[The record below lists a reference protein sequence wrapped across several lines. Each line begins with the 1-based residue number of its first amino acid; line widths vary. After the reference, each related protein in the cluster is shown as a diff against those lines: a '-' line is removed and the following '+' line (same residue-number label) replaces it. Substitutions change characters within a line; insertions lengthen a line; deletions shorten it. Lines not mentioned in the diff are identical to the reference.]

1 MKDITTIILI
11 LVAICGVVGY
21 YILPHIKAYIKA
33 KTEALKANMSASDWA
48 ELCKW
53 VSIGVKAAEQLFPES
68 GQGVSKK
75 QFVLNWLKNH
85 VLGWLEQRNI
95 TFDVDSLDN
104 LLDTILESEVFKLNL
119 SSRYVGGYGEIMEGV
134 ALLEDPV
141 EDEAVPDDVQQ
152 PEVPAE
158 EIPSEESPYYDPD
171 DDPVPHDEPQDTG
184 YKVPFTVP
192 QDIPQTE

>member
-1 MKDITTIILI
+1 MKDITIIILI
-11 LVAICGVVGY
+11 LVAVCGVVGY

-33 KTEALKANMSASDWA
+33 KTAALKANMSASDWA

-119 SSRYVGGYGEIMEGV
+119 SSRYVGGYGEIMEGI
-134 ALLEDPV
+134 AMIEDPV
-141 EDEAVPDDVQQ
+141 EDETVPDDTQQ
-152 PEVPAE
+152 PEAPAE
-158 EIPSEESPYYDPD
+158 EIPSEEAPD
-171 DDPVPHDEPQDTG
+171 EDDPEPPAETQDTG
-184 YKVPFTVP
+184 YKGPFISP
-192 QDIPQTE
+192 QDILQTE